1 MYVNID
7 SVINNEPRLTD
18 ELVSEN
24 MWERWTDMDYEL
36 ERRSTQTGSLTA
48 GSLTTTISG
57 LNQISGACT
66 DKQEEGG

>member
-18 ELVSEN
+18 EFVSEN

-36 ERRSTQTGSLTA
+36 ERQSTQA

-57 LNQISGACT
+57 FNQISVACT
-66 DKQEEGG
+66 GKQEESG